1 MNHPDHRSLWRLLI
15 AQTQVV
21 FNDNASKLAL
31 ISLAPLVLSAT
42 EANWVTDLLATLL
55 VLPFVIFSPLCG
67 WLADRYPKQYVLKY
81 ALYLQTALM
90 FLMIFALWLHLLYF
104 AIVVFFLLALQAC
117 IFSPA
122 KQGALKEIVGSAHLT
137 HAVGWMESLTIF
149 GILLGG
155 LAGAGLFAWLD
166 GVFNNPW
173 HGAAGCFIGLT
184 LGCILSIFVFGNA
197 KTAGSQSR
205 DPFTW
210 SLFWNHFRDIAY
222 LWRMRTLFL
231 PALGIAYFYSLG
243 GLLYLI
249 MVSVGRFLYP
259 DSSKAGFISGEYLA
273 IMGGGIILG
282 ALMVIWI
289 AKHRPTMG
297 LVPLGGVGM
306 AASLLALALL
316 YPAGGLYIGSL
327 LALGVFSSLF
337 IVPLN
342 TWLQDNAAED
352 RRSRV
357 IAATNLLLNLGGVVA
372 VACHALLENI
382 LQLQLKTQFLA
393 LFAAMFIVSG
403 VTCALLGKQVPALL
417 KNR

>member
-1 MNHPDHRSLWRLLI
+1 MQPDHKSLWRLLI

-31 ISLAPLVLSAT
+31 ISLAPLVLST
-42 EANWVTDLLATLL
+42 TGANWVTDLLATLL

-67 WLADRYPKQYVLKY
+67 WLADRYPKQLVLKY
-81 ALYLQTALM
+81 ALYLQSLLM
-90 FLMIFALWLHLLYF
+90 FLMIFALWLHSLYF

-155 LAGAGLFAWLD
+155 LAGAGLFTWLD
-166 GVFNNPW
+166 GLFSNHW

-184 LGCILSIFVFGNA
+184 LGCILSVFVFGNA
-197 KTAGSQSR
+197 KTAGSQSS
-205 DPFTW
+205 DPFSW

-222 LWRMRTLFL
+222 LWRMHKLFL

-282 ALMVIWI
+282 ALLVIWI
-289 AKHRPTMG
+289 AKHRPVMG
-297 LVPLGGVGM
+297 LVPVGGIGM

-316 YPAGGLYIGSL
+316 YPAGWPYLSSL
-327 LALGVFSSLF
+327 LVLGIFSSLF

-342 TWLQDNAAED
+342 TFLQDNAAED

-357 IAATNLLLNLGGVVA
+357 IAATNLLLNLGGIVA
-372 VACHALLENI
+372 VAFHALLENI
-382 LQLQLKTQFLA
+382 LKLQLKMQFLS
-393 LFAAMFIVSG
+393 LFVTMLAIG
-403 VTCALLGKQVPALL
+403 VGTCFFLGKQVPVLF
-417 KNR
+417 KKTN